1 MKASKVAARNIFV
14 FVQHQPVHRG
24 WKFHTRIPG
33 HFATVLSS
41 LALLP
46 HLWGALLN
54 FYSFVIFLAV
64 HVEAIRLSSTLA

>member
-54 FYSFVIFLAV
+54 FLFFIHS
-64 HVEAIRLSSTLA
+64 

>member
-1 MKASKVAARNIFV
+1 MKRSKVAARNIFV

-54 FYSFVIFLAV
+54 FYSFVIFA
-64 HVEAIRLSSTLA
+64 VEAIRLSSTLA